1 MAACRENG
9 ENEMKMKITKING
22 SCGINAGNSAG
33 EKWHGENNHQ
43 RASSRA
49 FAAA

>member
-1 MAACRENG
+1 MAAAASMQATAN
-9 ENEMKMKITKING
+9 
-22 SCGINAGNSAG
+22 G